1 MLGVAVTDA
10 IWVAIIIQ
18 MGGITAI
25 IVQGRTNSRKTAAIA
40 KQVYPNSGSSMADA
54 VNRSEANSAE
64 AMRLAEEAATRSAAV
79 NRRLDRVSKDIGQIN
94 TRLDNHLDGR

>member
-1 MLGVAVTDA
+1 MSDA
-10 IWVAIIIQ
+10 IWVALIANTF
-18 MGGITAI
+18 GILAI

-64 AMRLAEEAATRSAAV
+64 AMRLAHEAANEAV
-79 NRRLDRVSKDIGQIN
+79 SLSLRVDRVSKDVGLIKR
-94 TRLDNHLDGR
+94 RLDNHLDGR